1 MSNEK
6 VDGEYIPRFGGE
18 TNLLV
23 FLNTIGS
30 DGIDV
35 LKSLGFDLNSDT
47 EEVYEIAVE
56 HMKSYYD
63 KEENIHVAWVKIAT
77 LWQNCGESELEFLLK
92 VEKQSRTL
100 GFVQGAKFEE
110 RRERFATSMA
120 LVGLRD
126 ESVREKLMVDDKL
139 DWKSLSDVLKTR
151 SITKDSSQML
161 TEFGNLSR
169 IVVVVV
175 KTLTTAKPLLID

>member
-92 VEKQSRTL
+92 VEKLSRYL
-100 GFVQGAKFEE
+100 GLIQHANIEE
-110 RRERFATSMA
+110 LRQRFAASMA
-120 LVGLRD
+120 LVGLWD
-126 ESVREKLMVDDKL
+126 ESVGEMFMIDNKL
-139 DWKSLSDVLKTR
+139 D
-151 SITKDSSQML
+151 
-161 TEFGNLSR
+161 
-169 IVVVVV
+169 
-175 KTLTTAKPLLID
+175 